1 MNLNWFNLFLIAGL
15 LISMGDS
22 ELKLSSA
29 TALAEQL
36 RGAPCKAFNNRVLAV
51 LSICSRT
58 TPPSVAL
65 KNAAVL
71 LKLFNCMGAYAFGER
86 CKSGWVWLKGLPR
99 IVTAWFL
106 DFISC
111 CDLLLSCHAEKL
123 QSEKDIKMPRAAVC
137 HEENPLGLLL
147 LVVQHPSF
155 GQSVPVCI
163 TPSQAPENNHEMCFC
178 RIVMS
183 RNRPWW
189 NPESIAL
196 TACDMQGLVISQV
209 HQ

>member
-29 TALAEQL
+29 TALVEQL
-36 RGAPCKAFNNRVLAV
+36 RGAPCKVFNNRVLGV
-51 LSICSRT
+51 LSISRT

-71 LKLFNCMGAYAFGER
+71 LMTFNCMGAYAFGER

-99 IVTAWFL
+99 IVTAWHFL
-106 DFISC
+106 LRFVAVEIAIRKRHKDAKSC
-111 CDLLLSCHAEKL
+111 
-123 QSEKDIKMPRAAVC
+123 
-137 HEENPLGLLL
+137 EENPLGLLL

-163 TPSQAPENNHEMCFC
+163 TPSQAPESNHEMCFC

-189 NPESIAL
+189 KNPLLSLSLHA
-196 TACDMQGLVISQV
+196 ACR
-209 HQ
+209 H

>member
-29 TALAEQL
+29 TALVEQL
-36 RGAPCKAFNNRVLAV
+36 RGAPCKVFNNRALGI

-71 LKLFNCMGAYAFGER
+71 LIIFNCMGAYAFGER

-99 IVTAWFL
+99 IVTAGFHFL
-106 DFISC
+106 LRFVAVLSDLSPGREIAIRKRHKGAKSC
-111 CDLLLSCHAEKL
+111 RL
-123 QSEKDIKMPRAAVC
+123 
-137 HEENPLGLLL
+137 
-147 LVVQHPSF
+147 
-155 GQSVPVCI
+155 
-163 TPSQAPENNHEMCFC
+163 
-178 RIVMS
+178 
-183 RNRPWW
+183 PWGKSW
-189 NPESIAL
+189 KI
-196 TACDMQGLVISQV
+196 
-209 HQ
+209 H

>member
-22 ELKLSSA
+22 ELKLSRA
-29 TALAEQL
+29 TALVEQL
-36 RGAPCKAFNNRVLAV
+36 RGAPFKVFNNRVLGV

-99 IVTAWFL
+99 RVT
-106 DFISC
+106 
-111 CDLLLSCHAEKL
+111 AEKL
-123 QSEKDIKMPRAAVC
+123 QFEKDEKKDAKSCRLWGKSTRSLATRRSA
-137 HEENPLGLLL
+137 
-147 LVVQHPSF
+147 SF
-155 GQSVPVCI
+155 LWTVSSSLHH
-163 TPSQAPENNHEMCFC
+163 TKSST
-178 RIVMS
+178 RK
-183 RNRPWW
+183 
-189 NPESIAL
+189 
-196 TACDMQGLVISQV
+196 
-209 HQ
+209 

>member
-29 TALAEQL
+29 TALVEQL
-36 RGAPCKAFNNRVLAV
+36 RGAPCKVFNNTVLGV
-51 LSICSRT
+51 LSICSGT
-58 TPPSVAL
+58 TPPIVAL

-71 LKLFNCMGAYAFGER
+71 LIIFNC

-99 IVTAWFL
+99 IVTAWHFL
-106 DFISC
+106 LRFVAV
-111 CDLLLSCHAEKL
+111 LKL
-123 QSEKDIKMPRAAVC
+123 QSEKDIQMPRAAVC
-137 HEENPLGLLL
+137 EENPLGLLL

-163 TPSQAPENNHEMCFC
+163 TPSQAPESNHEMCFC
-178 RIVMS
+178 WIVMS

-196 TACDMQGLVISQV
+196 TACDMQTLVNESLV
-209 HQ
+209 KYTSST

>member
-36 RGAPCKAFNNRVLAV
+36 RGAPCKVFNNRTLGI

-71 LKLFNCMGAYAFGER
+71 LIIFNSMGAYAFGER

-99 IVTAWFL
+99 IVTADCLISFL
-106 DFISC
+106 VAIC
-111 CDLLLSCHAEKL
+111 CCPVRPVTR
-123 QSEKDIKMPRAAVC
+123 QRNC
-137 HEENPLGLLL
+137 NPKK
-147 LVVQHPSF
+147 
-155 GQSVPVCI
+155 
-163 TPSQAPENNHEMCFC
+163 T
-178 RIVMS
+178 S
-183 RNRPWW
+183 RCQELPFAMRK
-189 NPESIAL
+189 I
-196 TACDMQGLVISQV
+196 
-209 HQ
+209 H